1 MTQLYSI
8 HRAPYHQGALHANRR
23 PRSIASDTG
32 KSKYNTYMKTN
43 QRQFLG
49 VIAFCFLNM
58 GCVALCRAD
67 GSYHLLKEIPVGG
80 EGAWDYL
87 SVDELNRRLYVSH
100 ATKVVVID
108 LDKEEVVGEIAD
120 TPGVHGLAPAP
131 DLQRGVT
138 SNGRENKASIVDL
151 KTLATLS
158 KVDTGQNPDGML
170 YEPSQHE
177 VYLFNGRDQTATV
190 VDLKE
195 AKVIATVPLGGK
207 PEFAQ
212 ADPSVERVYNNLED
226 KSEVVAI
233 DIKKH
238 QVVNRWP
245 IAPGEN
251 ASGMAIDLAHH
262 RLFLGC
268 DNKMMV
274 MMDSA
279 SGKVVAT
286 VPIGKGVDANAFDP
300 GTQLAF
306 SSCGDGTVT
315 IAHEDAPDKLT
326 VVQTLGTERG
336 AKTMALDPKTHRIYL
351 GSAKFEA
358 QPEQAPGAPRQRPKM
373 IAGSFKV
380 LVYGN

>member
-1 MTQLYSI
+1 MTPI
-8 HRAPYHQGALHANRR
+8 EKPKHNVDMKRNHRLFVA
-23 PRSIASDTG
+23 
-32 KSKYNTYMKTN
+32 
-43 QRQFLG
+43 
-49 VIAFCFLNM
+49 VIAFCLLSTA
-58 GCVALCRAD
+58 CVSICRAD
-67 GSYHLLKEIPVGG
+67 GSYHFLKEIPIGG
-80 EGAWDYL
+80 EGGWDYL
-87 SVDELNRRLYVSH
+87 SVDETNRRLYVSH

-108 LDKEEVVGEIAD
+108 LSKEEVVGEIAD

-170 YEPSQHE
+170 YEPSQQE
-177 VYLFNGRDQTATV
+177 AYLFNGRGQSATV
-190 VDLKE
+190 IDLKT
-195 AKVIATVPLGGK
+195 AKVVATVPLGGK
-207 PEFAQ
+207 PEFGQ
-212 ADPSVERVYNNLED
+212 ADPAAGRVYDNLED
-226 KSEVVAI
+226 KNEVVAI

-238 QVVNRWP
+238 EVVFRWP
-245 IAPGEN
+245 IAPGES

-268 DNKMMV
+268 GNKMMV
-274 MMDSA
+274 MMDST

-286 VPIGKGVDANAFDP
+286 VPIGQGVDANAFDP

-306 SSCGDGTVT
+306 SSCGEGSVT
-315 IAHEDAPDKLT
+315 IAHEDAPKKLT
-326 VVQTLGTERG
+326 VVQTLMTERG

-358 QPEQAPGAPRQRPKM
+358 QAEQTPGAARQRPKVL
-373 IAGSFKV
+373 AGSFKI
-380 LVYGN
+380 LVYGEQ